1 MAIHFT
7 TRIDGALLRV
17 EAHGFDESLEEVMAY
32 GSALIEQC
40 LTHQLTRVLCD
51 ERALEYRLNTLDT
64 YALATWISEQVP
76 HLARI
81 ALVSAP
87 AAAAD
92 AQFWENVAV
101 NRGLTV
107 RAFQDPAAAEHW
119 LCER

>member
-1 MAIHFT
+1 MAIQFT
-7 TRIDGALLRV
+7 TRIEGSLLRV

-64 YALATWISEQVP
+64 YALASWISEQVP
-76 HLARI
+76 HVARI
-81 ALVSAP
+81 ALVCAP

-92 AQFWENVAV
+92 ARLWENVAV

-107 RAFQDPAAAEHW
+107 RAFQDLAAAERW
-119 LCER
+119 LGAA